1 MSRDAEV
8 SWELVR
14 DIQIVNNISLENRNA
29 YNINVQISVSL

>member
-14 DIQIVNNISLENRNA
+14 DIQIVNNISFENRNA
-29 YNINVQISVSL
+29 YNINVQILVSL